1 MDDEFIVVDP
11 ALEMPPY
18 VQIVE
23 QVRAL
28 IERGVLAPGAVLPTV
43 RQLAGDLAVAPNTV
57 ARAYAD
63 LQDDGWIVSDGRRGT
78 RVVEDVPSADRRVRG
93 RALRDAV
100 SKFVA
105 SLTHRGYTEGEIADE
120 VRRLLQHS

>member
-1 MDDEFIVVDP
+1 MADDFVIVDS
-11 ALEMPPY
+11 ALETPPY
-18 VQIVE
+18 AQIAE

-63 LQDDGWIVSDGRRGT
+63 LQEAGWIVGDGRRGT
-78 RVVEDVPSADRRVRG
+78 RVVERVPNVDRRVRG

-100 SKFVA
+100 SRFVA
-105 SLTHRGYTEGEIADE
+105 TLTHRGYTEHEIADE
-120 VRRLLQHS
+120 VRRLLHHA

>member
-1 MDDEFIVVDP
+1 MANDVIVVDP
-11 ALEMPPY
+11 SLGTPPY
-18 VQIVE
+18 AQIFE

-43 RQLAGDLAVAPNTV
+43 RQLAGDLVVAPNTV

-63 LQDDGWIVSDGRRGT
+63 LQAGGWIVGDGRRGT
-78 RVVEDVPSADRRVRG
+78 RVVERVPTADKRVRG

-100 SKFVA
+100 AKFVT
-105 SLTHRGYTEGEIADE
+105 SLTLRGYTEGEIAE
-120 VRRLLQHS
+120 ELRRTFQRG